1 MYSPSTSTE
10 NTVDTVDADDISEE
24 VYVEQ
29 SNKLD
34 STPDTSAKTRN
45 KKEKITTFQQS
56 LLDLMQHPPIQT
68 HNEDIDPDKAFLLSF
83 LPEFKKMNAN
93 QKLDFKIAI
102 MQSVKNILNPPIDN
116 SQSSQ
121 SNSNIHQFSYPNY
134 VSQQTSFPHP
144 SFYPNYTQQFNQPA
158 RPSSRYSL
166 PQSYDSPTSHDYNQ
180 EDIGMHHSV

>member
-34 STPDTSAKTRN
+34 NTPDTPAKTRN

-68 HNEDIDPDKAFLLSF
+68 HNEDIDPDKAFF
-83 LPEFKKMNAN
+83 V
-93 QKLDFKIAI
+93 II
-102 MQSVKNILNPPIDN
+102 
-116 SQSSQ
+116 
-121 SNSNIHQFSYPNY
+121 
-134 VSQQTSFPHP
+134 P
-144 SFYPNYTQQFNQPA
+144 S
-158 RPSSRYSL
+158 
-166 PQSYDSPTSHDYNQ
+166 
-180 EDIGMHHSV
+180 